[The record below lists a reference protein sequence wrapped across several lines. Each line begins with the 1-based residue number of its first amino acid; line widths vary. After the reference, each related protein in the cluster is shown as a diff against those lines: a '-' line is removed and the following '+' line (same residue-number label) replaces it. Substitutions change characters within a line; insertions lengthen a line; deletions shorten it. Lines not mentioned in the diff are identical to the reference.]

1 MTSDVGCECCG
12 VRVEAGERWRRRGE
26 MVAGEVGEVGEVV
39 AGEVGEVV
47 AGEVGEK
54 REATGRRES
63 NE

>member
-1 MTSDVGCECCG
+1 M
-12 VRVEAGERWRRRGE
+12 EAGERWRRRGE
-26 MVAGEVGEVGEVV
+26 MVASEVGEVGEVV
-39 AGEVGEVV
+39 AGEVGEVGEVV